1 MSDFLKKATKV
12 IAPGASFIADKYFS
26 GRKQGTTQ
34 PGNAQRDQAMQDY
47 MDALD
52 DFEKNGN
59 NQYSWLGDMEA
70 GPDLA
75 ATEMN
80 NISVNPQYGKYEMS
94 ALQDLE
100 QISKDG
106 LSMRDQADLAQLE
119 GQVNRQN
126 AGRQGAIQQQMAARG
141 MGGSGM
147 ELVQQMQA
155 SQDATERQALASMEK
170 AAMAQEGRRGAT
182 AQLGQQAGQMSAR
195 DYQQQ
200 AQKAAAQ
207 DSINRFN
214 TANQQNTSQMNWQ
227 GRQGIAN
234 QNTQQNN
241 QFANQKLG
249 GRQGAAQVQYNAGT
263 EKNNMA
269 TANDQAQ
276 NANKR
281 MIADALIK
289 GGSAA
294 AGKMYNGGV
303 VPGEAKVPGD
313 HPAND
318 TVPTMLSP
326 GEIVIPRSVAQK
338 DHNSDAIDSLLKAMS
353 SMQKKGKQ

>member
-1 MSDFLKKATKV
+1 MSDFWKKAAKV
-12 IAPGASFIADKYFS
+12 VTPGASYVADKFFS
-26 GRKQGTTQ
+26 GRPQGTTQ
-34 PGNAQRDQAMQDY
+34 PGNADRDAGYAEY
-47 MDALD
+47 MEAIKE
-52 DFEKNGN
+52 FENNGSEEY
-59 NQYSWLGDMEA
+59 QWLGDMQNINQS
-70 GPDLA
+70 G
-75 ATEMN
+75 TEYDK
-80 NISVNPQYGKYEMS
+80 IQLDPQYAHFERQ
-94 ALQDLE
+94 ALRDLE
-100 QISKDG
+100 QQSQDG

-126 AGRQGAIQQQMAARG
+126 AGRQGAIQQSMAARG
-141 MGGSGM
+141 MAGSGM
-147 ELVQQMQA
+147 ELVSQMQA

-170 AAMAQEGRRGAT
+170 AAMTQQGRRDAT
-182 AQLGQQAGQMSAR
+182 SRLGSQATQMSAR

-200 AQKAAAQ
+200 AQRAAAQ
-207 DSINRFN
+207 DRINNFN
-214 TANQQNTSQMNWQ
+214 TANQVDTSRYNH
-227 GRQGIAN
+227 
-234 QNTQQNN
+234 
-241 QFANQKLG
+241 G
-249 GRQGAAQVQYNAGT
+249 GRQ
-263 EKNNMA
+263 A
-269 TANDQAQ
+269 TANSNTTRTNDFSREVMSAKQGGAGVRYNRGTEANNTATSQDVAQ
-276 NANKR
+276 NTNKR